1 MTKISFPEAALITAS
16 LPCLVLSYF
25 ICLIMTVTLSFFQFL
40 MLLYCVLIYPLLWLV
55 GYFYPRFTPKNP
67 AQMVLLWLRSIP
79 IIWRSVFKLMYEP

>member
-40 MLLYCVLIYPLLWLV
+40 MLLYCVLILSVVVAGRLFLSALYPEKSSTDGITVAAFDSDYLA
-55 GYFYPRFTPKNP
+55 FRF
-67 AQMVLLWLRSIP
+67 
-79 IIWRSVFKLMYEP
+79 